1 MKMIAQ
7 VSPDRFRGGDVRMRW
22 KGVTFLMMQNY
33 LTFWSVSDK

>member
-22 KGVTFLMMQNY
+22 KGVTFFNDAEPFDFL
-33 LTFWSVSDK
+33 VRE